1 MNVIVIIIIIIIIG
15 IIITIIALIII
26 IVIIRPVELS
36 IPRMR
41 PHKNNFNYSKKHIQ
55 TCGRWCFEQSD
66 CSLSLA
72 YEKFAI
78 SER

>member
-15 IIITIIALIII
+15 IIITIIVIII
-26 IVIIRPVELS
+26 IIIIVVIIRPVELS

-55 TCGRWCFEQSD
+55 TC
-66 CSLSLA
+66 
-72 YEKFAI
+72 
-78 SER
+78 